1 MKYNNSN
8 HVMSYTKLMISI
20 LCKTYCIKEVIMKD
34 NKKQVSNSDIIEE
47 IAMRPVDAAR
57 LAQSMKDSYDTT
69 LELFTGENEL

>member
-1 MKYNNSN
+1 
-8 HVMSYTKLMISI
+8 
-20 LCKTYCIKEVIMKD
+20 MKD